1 MAPTMAA
8 PVGLGAAAEAEE
20 AEAAGA
26 ELDGRA
32 LEEAALNI
40 RVSW

>member
-1 MAPTMAA
+1 MAA
-8 PVGLGAAAEAEE
+8 PVGLGAAAAEAEE

-32 LEEAALNI
+32 LEEVALNI
-40 RVSW
+40 GVSM